1 MPTRM
6 MHTPSDLND
15 QEKSVEIRKRI
26 LKLRWIGEEAEA
38 ERLCAVLSQTAQDH
52 VVLNASP
59 ATD

>member
-1 MPTRM
+1 M

>member
-6 MHTPSDLND
+6 THTRSDLDD
-15 QEKSVEIRKRI
+15 QETSVEIRKRI

-59 ATD
+59 PTD